1 MPLETDDELLERVS
15 NRLMGR
21 GVYFE
26 AAEREDDRLA
36 LEYQTV
42 APGDGV
48 PHQQIGKVI
57 NAFRDLLDEG
67 WEPTTIEATV
77 VDASVDHRRGRW
89 RMEEEWLRALEAGEL
104 SEVEFSGRVLDT
116 LEEPSETDS

>member
-1 MPLETDDELLERVS
+1 MPLETDDEHLERVS

-26 AAEREDDRLA
+26 AADREEDRLA
-36 LEYQTV
+36 IEYRTV

-57 NAFRDLLDEG
+57 NAFRELLDEG

-77 VDASVDHRRGRW
+77 VNADDDRRRGSW
-89 RMEEEWLRALEAGEL
+89 RMEESWLRALEAGEL
-104 SEVEFSGRVLDT
+104 SEVEFSGRVLET
-116 LEEPSETDS
+116 LEEPSES

>member
-1 MPLETDDELLERVS
+1 MPLETDDEHLERVS

-26 AAEREDDRLA
+26 AADREEDRLA
-36 LEYQTV
+36 IEYGTV

-57 NAFRDLLDEG
+57 NAFRELLDEG

-77 VDASVDHRRGRW
+77 VNADDDRRRGSW
-89 RMEEEWLRALEAGEL
+89 RMEESWLRALEAGEL
-104 SEVEFSGRVLDT
+104 SEVEFSGRVLET
-116 LEEPSETDS
+116 LEEPSES

>member
-1 MPLETDDELLERVS
+1 MPLETDDEHLERVS

-26 AAEREDDRLA
+26 AADREEDRLVI
-36 LEYQTV
+36 EYGTV

-57 NAFRDLLDEG
+57 NAFRELLDEG

-77 VDASVDHRRGRW
+77 VNADDDRRRGSW
-89 RMEEEWLRALEAGEL
+89 RMEESWLRALEAGEL

-116 LEEPSETDS
+116 IEEPSES

>member
-1 MPLETDDELLERVS
+1 MPLETDNEHLERVS

-26 AAEREDDRLA
+26 AADREEDRLA
-36 LEYQTV
+36 IEYGTV

-57 NAFRDLLDEG
+57 NAFRELLDEG

-77 VDASVDHRRGRW
+77 VNADDDRRRGSW
-89 RMEEEWLRALEAGEL
+89 RMEESWLRALEAGEL
-104 SEVEFSGRVLDT
+104 SEVEFSGRVLET
-116 LEEPSETDS
+116 LEEPSEN

>member
-1 MPLETDDELLERVS
+1 MPLETDDEHLERVS

-26 AAEREDDRLA
+26 AADREEDRLA
-36 LEYQTV
+36 IEYGTV

-57 NAFRDLLDEG
+57 NAFRELLDEG

-77 VDASVDHRRGRW
+77 VNADDDRRRGSW
-89 RMEEEWLRALEAGEL
+89 RMEESWLRALEAGEL

-116 LEEPSETDS
+116 IEEPSES

>member
-1 MPLETDDELLERVS
+1 MPLETDDEHLERVS

-26 AAEREDDRLA
+26 AADREEDRLVI
-36 LEYQTV
+36 EYGTV

-57 NAFRDLLDEG
+57 NAFRELLDEG

-77 VDASVDHRRGRW
+77 VNADDDRRRGSW
-89 RMEEEWLRALEAGEL
+89 RMEESWLRALEAGEL
-104 SEVEFSGRVLDT
+104 SEVEFSGRVLET
-116 LEEPSETDS
+116 LEEPSQS

>member
-1 MPLETDDELLERVS
+1 MPLETDDEHLERVS

-26 AAEREDDRLA
+26 AADREEDRLVI
-36 LEYQTV
+36 EYGTV

-57 NAFRDLLDEG
+57 NAFRELLDEG

-77 VDASVDHRRGRW
+77 VNADDDRRRGSW
-89 RMEEEWLRALEAGEL
+89 RMEESWLRALEAGEL
-104 SEVEFSGRVLDT
+104 SEVEFSGRVLET
-116 LEEPSETDS
+116 LEEPSEG

>member
-1 MPLETDDELLERVS
+1 MPLETDDEHLERVS

-26 AAEREDDRLA
+26 AADREEDRLA
-36 LEYQTV
+36 IEYGTV

-57 NAFRDLLDEG
+57 NAFRELLDEG

-77 VDASVDHRRGRW
+77 VNADDDRRRGSW
-89 RMEEEWLRALEAGEL
+89 RMEESWLRALEAGEL
-104 SEVEFSGRVLDT
+104 SEVEFSGRVLET
-116 LEEPSETDS
+116 LEEPSEG

>member
-15 NRLMGR
+15 NRLMGQ

-26 AAEREDDRLA
+26 EADYEDGRLV
-36 LEYQTV
+36 LEYETV

-57 NAFRDLLDEG
+57 NEFRDLLDDG
-67 WEPTTIEATV
+67 WVPTTIEATV
-77 VDASVDHRRGRW
+77 FDVEEGYRRGSW
-89 RMEEEWLRALEAGEL
+89 RMEEEWLHALEAGEL

-116 LEEPSETDS
+116 LEE

>member
-1 MPLETDDELLERVS
+1 MPLETDDEHLERVS

-26 AAEREDDRLA
+26 AADREEDRLEI
-36 LEYQTV
+36 EYGTV

-57 NAFRDLLDEG
+57 NAFRELLDEG

-77 VDASVDHRRGRW
+77 VNADDDRRRGSW
-89 RMEEEWLRALEAGEL
+89 RMEESWLRALEAGEL

-116 LEEPSETDS
+116 LEEPSES

>member
-1 MPLETDDELLERVS
+1 MALETDDEHLERVS

-26 AAEREDDRLA
+26 TAERDDDRLA

-57 NAFRDLLDEG
+57 NAFRELRDEG
-67 WEPTTIEATV
+67 WEPATIEATV
-77 VDASVDHRRGRW
+77 IDANDGHRRGSW
-89 RMEEEWLRALEAGEL
+89 RMEEGWLRALEAGEL

-116 LEEPSETDS
+116 LEESPES

>member
-1 MPLETDDELLERVS
+1 MPLETDDEHLERVS

-26 AAEREDDRLA
+26 SADLEQDRLGIKY
-36 LEYQTV
+36 ETV

-57 NAFRDLLDEG
+57 NAFRELLDEG

-77 VDASVDHRRGRW
+77 VDANGGHRRGSW
-89 RMEEEWLRALEAGEL
+89 RMEEAWLRALEADEL

-116 LEEPSETDS
+116 IEEPSES

>member
-1 MPLETDDELLERVS
+1 MPLETDDEHLERVS

-26 AAEREDDRLA
+26 AADREEDRLA
-36 LEYQTV
+36 IEYGTV

-57 NAFRDLLDEG
+57 NAFRELLDEG

-77 VDASVDHRRGRW
+77 VNVDDDRRRGSW
-89 RMEEEWLRALEAGEL
+89 RMEESWLRALEAGEL

-116 LEEPSETDS
+116 IEEPSES